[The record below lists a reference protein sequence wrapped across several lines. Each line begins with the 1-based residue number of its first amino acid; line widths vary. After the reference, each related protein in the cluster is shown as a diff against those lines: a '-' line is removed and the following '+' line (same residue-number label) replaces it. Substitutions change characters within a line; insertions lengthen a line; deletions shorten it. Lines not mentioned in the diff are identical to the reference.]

1 MKKKF
6 KKLLAVVTAAAM
18 LVSLSAC
25 GGGDKDSGTE
35 TKGKDS
41 VTFNI
46 DWPAAIDPGVG
57 SKSADTIAVSFY
69 IVVRSFFHFHRI
81 ILPIGLVV

>member
-46 DWPAAIDPGVG
+46 DWPGGHRPWRGEQVG
-57 SKSADTIAVSFY
+57 RY
-69 IVVRSFFHFHRI
+69 HRHAQS
-81 ILPIGLVV
+81 LR

>member
-57 SKSADTIAVSFY
+57 SKSADTGSCAC
-69 IVVRSFFHFHRI
+69 RHERI
-81 ILPIGLVV
+81 RIGSLF